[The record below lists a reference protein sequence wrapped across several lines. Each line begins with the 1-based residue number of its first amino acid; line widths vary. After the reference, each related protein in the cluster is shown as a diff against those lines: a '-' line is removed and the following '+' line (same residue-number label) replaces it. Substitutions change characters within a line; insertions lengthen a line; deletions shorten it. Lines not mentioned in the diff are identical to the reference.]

1 MNDRARAIAI
11 LRQAREILA
20 RRLTERVLEAEE
32 ELLDDARGLTYG
44 GEIDNV
50 YEQIALRL
58 AHVSTMLSS
67 LPAEEEMARPALT
80 YKPAEGGS
88 VIAANT
94 AAAETLTARH
104 EATVMP
110 TTITFELFAR
120 QVLCD
125 DLEWAGRSL
134 AVLFGVDEALG
145 RRCAFAFHARLEQS
159 PEIMA
164 RLAQLRR
171 ELQEGGINGPLR
183 LLAECFG
190 LEGLESIS
198 VLQTLRARLIGHNE
212 AA

>member
-1 MNDRARAIAI
+1 MNDRARAISI
-11 LRQAREILA
+11 LRQARDILA
-20 RRLTERVLEAEE
+20 CRLTERIIAVEE
-32 ELLDDARGLTYG
+32 ELLEDAHGLTYS

-50 YEQIALRL
+50 YDQIALRL
-58 AHVSTMLSS
+58 SHVNSMLSN
-67 LPAEEEMARPALT
+67 LPVEEEPARPALT
-80 YKPAEGGS
+80 YKPAVES
-88 VIAANT
+88 
-94 AAAETLTARH
+94 AETSDLLTAHH

-110 TTITFELFAR
+110 TTVTFELFAR

-145 RRCAFAFHARLEQS
+145 RRCAFAFHARLAGS
-159 PEIMA
+159 PELMT

-171 ELQEGGINGPLR
+171 ELQEGGINGPLK

-190 LEGLESIS
+190 LEGMESVS
-198 VLQTLRARLIGHNE
+198 VLQTLRARLMGHNE